1 MEVSWQE
8 EKKIMINQHQT
19 HLQEKELKIKEMME
33 DNRMIL
39 KQLQRNEEIIRK
51 MKSLNKTMILMMS

>member
-51 MKSLNKTMILMMS
+51 MNHD